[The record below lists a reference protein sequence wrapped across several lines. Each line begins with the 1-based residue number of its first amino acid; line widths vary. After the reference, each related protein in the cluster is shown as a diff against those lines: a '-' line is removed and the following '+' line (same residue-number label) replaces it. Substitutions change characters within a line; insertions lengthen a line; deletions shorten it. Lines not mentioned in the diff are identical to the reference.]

1 MSIEFNDNHLGLFP
15 TEFAEWQI
23 DTFYEMFNIFK
34 ENPAITHKL
43 RFEAVPQLLHSYLVE
58 GKIKKRVHDDLI
70 QQLQSPDS
78 ENWLVALGILKHLKD
93 VQRKRT

>member
-1 MSIEFNDNHLGLFP
+1 MKGDFNINHMGLSP
-15 TEFAEWQI
+15 TEFTEWQI
-23 DTFYEMFNIFK
+23 DTFYEMFNFFKYRANITENLRFK
-34 ENPAITHKL
+34 EIP
-43 RFEAVPQLLHSYLVE
+43 RLLHSYLVE

-70 QQLQSPDS
+70 QQLQSPDP

>member
-23 DTFYEMFNIFK
+23 DTFYEMFNFFK
-34 ENPAITHKL
+34 ENPATTHKL

-70 QQLQSPDS
+70 QQLQSPDP

-93 VQRKRT
+93 VQSRKN